1 MGICNSKGASKK
13 NIEHAVSLPLEYEDS
28 QFTVDLFNAL
38 RIYTTSKR
46 TIINSI
52 KIYRDINIST
62 QYYLKL
68 IYPSEY
74 HMQYNQVGEILF
86 IEFSLQ
92 PMDIH
97 IWAKPSYMAREIII
111 RKSMKKIRL
120 LVSSNIY

>member
-13 NIEHAVSLPLEYEDS
+13 NIKQAVSLPLEYEDS
-28 QFTVDLFNAL
+28 QFTVDLLNAL

-46 TIINSI
+46 IIINSI

-97 IWAKPSYMAREIII
+97 VWAQPSYMTREIPI